1 MSRKPSTVGDS
12 VVQHKHV
19 RGCRMKKS
27 PCLSRMTLTRNPIC
41 KMGSHAIVGL
51 VLSSNFAL
59 VGGCGTR
66 SNAADV
72 EVLHRDLP
80 GLKGV
85 AIVDALRD
93 NESVLVYH
101 VNVDGSLESVTE
113 TVRAGKFQDFSV
125 RPLPSGFSSGT
136 MLART
141 AQKGEIRYVIISSGR
156 YRPLGT
162 ARPYPEGSECC
173 SLTISYQVD

>member
-1 MSRKPSTVGDS
+1 MKTSPS
-12 VVQHKHV
+12 
-19 RGCRMKKS
+19 
-27 PCLSRMTLTRNPIC
+27 LSRMSLTRNPIS

-51 VLSSNFAL
+51 LLCSHFAL
-59 VGGCGTR
+59 VGACGTR

-72 EVLHRDLP
+72 EALHRDLP

-93 NESVLVYH
+93 NGKVMVYH

-113 TVRAGKFQDFSV
+113 TVKAGRFQDFAV

-141 AQKGEIRYVIISSGR
+141 AEKGEIRYVIISSGR

-173 SLTISYQVD
+173 SLTISYQAD

>member
-1 MSRKPSTVGDS
+1 
-12 VVQHKHV
+12 
-19 RGCRMKKS
+19 MKKS

-125 RPLPSGFSSGT
+125 RPLPSGFPAAQCLLERRKRAKSGT
-136 MLART
+136 
-141 AQKGEIRYVIISSGR
+141 
-156 YRPLGT
+156 
-162 ARPYPEGSECC
+162 
-173 SLTISYQVD
+173 

>member
-1 MSRKPSTVGDS
+1 
-12 VVQHKHV
+12 
-19 RGCRMKKS
+19 MKKS
-27 PCLSRMTLTRNPIC
+27 PCLSRMSLTRSPIS

-51 VLSSNFAL
+51 LLCSHFAL
-59 VGGCGTR
+59 VGACGTR

-72 EVLHRDLP
+72 EALHRDLP

-125 RPLPSGFSSGT
+125 RPLPSRFSSAQCLLERRKRAKSGT
-136 MLART
+136 
-141 AQKGEIRYVIISSGR
+141 
-156 YRPLGT
+156 
-162 ARPYPEGSECC
+162 
-173 SLTISYQVD
+173 

>member
-1 MSRKPSTVGDS
+1 ME
-12 VVQHKHV
+12 
-19 RGCRMKKS
+19 KS
-27 PCLSRMTLTRNPIC
+27 PCLSRMSLTRNLVFKI
-41 KMGSHAIVGL
+41 GSYAILGF
-51 VLSSNFAL
+51 VLCSNVAL
-59 VGGCGTR
+59 VGACGTR

-72 EVLHRDLP
+72 EAIHRDLP

-85 AIVDALRD
+85 AIVDALREND
-93 NESVLVYH
+93 KVRLYH

-113 TVRAGKFQDFSV
+113 TVKAGRFQDFAV

-156 YRPLGT
+156 YKPLVLGE
-162 ARPYPEGSECC
+162 ASPEGSGCC